1 MKKILYI
8 WKGAYP
14 WDVRA
19 EKVCTALI
27 KAGHE
32 VYMLARWTGEELER
46 ETVDGINV
54 IRVGYKRK
62 PIDSLPLSLNPM
74 WRKAI
79 RSAIIETKPDLLIAR
94 EIMLAR
100 ASGKIAHKFKLPM
113 IIDMA
118 EHYPAAMR
126 GWEKYTKTFLRRL
139 VTCYV
144 KVPDRVEKSAVKVA
158 DGIMIVSPELT
169 TRINREYGYPVDKI
183 QVINNTPEKAWFEGV
198 RIGCSNPVKEF
209 AYHGFMTPDR
219 NLDMMVRGFILAA
232 EQDPDIRLTISG
244 DGETFALCNDLA
256 TKSKVSD
263 RIIFTGSYKHSEIK
277 KLYGD
282 TDIGF
287 LPFKNNEFINHI
299 IANKLFDYM
308 AAGKPIIVS
317 QADPMVRLIE
327 ETGAGIIADCNDPE
341 KIAEAIINI
350 RNADTET
357 MSANGIKSFREKYN
371 WDYDAAKVNEFI
383 NKYL

>member
-1 MKKILYI
+1 MAKILYI

-14 WDVRA
+14 WDVRTQ
-19 EKVCTALI
+19 KVCGALTN
-27 KAGHE
+27 AGHE
-32 VYMLARWTGEELER
+32 VHILARWTGEELER
-46 ETVDGINV
+46 EAVDGFHV
-54 IRVGYKRK
+54 IRVGYKRASRQ
-62 PIDSLPLSLNPM
+62 SLPLSFNPV

-79 RSAIIETKPDLLIAR
+79 RSAIEEIKPDLLIAR

-100 ASGKIAHKFKLPM
+100 ASGSIAHKFNLPM

-139 VTCYV
+139 VTCHARI
-144 KVPDRVEKSAVKVA
+144 PDRVEKSAVKVA
-158 DGIMIVSPELT
+158 DGIMIVSPELKK
-169 TRINREYGYPVDKI
+169 RINREYGYPTDKI
-183 QVINNTPEKAWFEGV
+183 QVINNTPEKSWFDGI
-198 RIGCSNPVKEF
+198 RSGCSKPVRDF

-232 EQDPDIRLTISG
+232 EQEKDIRLTISG
-244 DGETFALCNDLA
+244 DGETFPICHDLA
-256 TKSKVSD
+256 TKSKVAD

-299 IANKLFDYM
+299 VANKLFDYM
-308 AAGKPIIVS
+308 AAGKPVIVS
-317 QADPMVRLIE
+317 QADPMVRIIE

-341 KIAEAIINI
+341 KIAEAIISMI
-350 RNADTET
+350 NADTET
-357 MSANGIKSFREKYN
+357 MSANGIKAFREKYN
-371 WDYDAAKVNEFI
+371 WDYDAAEVNEFI

>member
-219 NLDMMVRGFILAA
+219 NLDMMVR
-232 EQDPDIRLTISG
+232 
-244 DGETFALCNDLA
+244 
-256 TKSKVSD
+256 
-263 RIIFTGSYKHSEIK
+263 
-277 KLYGD
+277 
-282 TDIGF
+282 
-287 LPFKNNEFINHI
+287 
-299 IANKLFDYM
+299 
-308 AAGKPIIVS
+308 
-317 QADPMVRLIE
+317 ADPMVRLIE